1 MSRIPSS
8 LNGGPRPKHV
18 DVKERLARA
27 VRSNPLEWIQIALA
41 ALNTLRCR
49 YLLRCV
55 GKGTVV
61 GRGTKIVNFTN
72 VTIGSGCFFQEYVY
86 MRAGSEGYIRIGND
100 CAVNSFAKLFGHGGI
115 EIGDRTQLGPAC
127 LITTTHHDYQREDLK
142 PEFRKVT
149 IGKGVWIGANS
160 LILPG
165 VTIGDDCVIGAGSV
179 VTRDIAG
186 GLIAVG
192 SPARVIK
199 SKTEGKVIPG
209 SSEPES
215 AGGR

>member
-1 MSRIPSS
+1 MSESPSAIP
-8 LNGGPRPKHV
+8 RQDHV
-18 DVKERLARA
+18 DVKGRLAGA
-27 VRSNPLEWIQIALA
+27 VHSNPLEWIQIILA

-49 YLLRCV
+49 YVLRCI

-72 VTIGSGCFFQEYVY
+72 ITIGSGCFVQEYVY
-86 MRAGSEGYIRIGND
+86 MRAGRQGYIRIGND
-100 CAVNSFAKLFGHGGI
+100 CAMNSFAKLFGHGGI

-127 LITTTHHDYQREDLK
+127 LITTTEHDYQRRDLRT
-142 PEFRKVT
+142 EFRKVT

-179 VTRDIAG
+179 VTRDIPSG
-186 GLIAVG
+186 SIAVG

-199 SKTEGKVIPG
+199 SKTDG
-209 SSEPES
+209 SWNN
-215 AGGR
+215 